1 MNNLPKSQ
9 SEEKSVVESG
19 MNNSNSLDLKD
30 FNTVEDFQQFIDKN
44 KITRPLDFKKGYPSI
59 YNRLVRK
66 KFADKVNYPNRRTS
80 LLYRDVNSL
89 ERINKFIED
98 NQIISS
104 SDLKINYPI
113 IYNKAS
119 NLRIIS
125 KLIFPE
131 RTNPEEFVDYYQ
143 KFIDNN
149 EIQNPTD
156 FKKRFSGI
164 YQKLLK
170 NKFAGSV
177 VYPNRLH
184 TNINNWDSIYDLE
197 SAQKFIDDNEI
208 QNPEDFRNRF
218 LSGYV
223 KLSKLGLR
231 SKVIYPNRI
240 KYNLTG
246 EFDTVED
253 IQEFIDTHSEIYSAK
268 SFERTYPKI
277 YGRAKTLGIR
287 TQLRYKAS
295 IVNWGDKYKTP
306 EEMQEFIDNN
316 NIQSPTEFLINF
328 PQEYHKAS
336 NEGYLSKLIY
346 LERKESTIETIIRKI
361 LESLGI
367 EFIPRCHTLDWLVY
381 KRNLELDFYIPELN
395 LAIEGH
401 GVQHF
406 VPVNYMGG
414 EKGFKNH
421 RQRDLIKYNL
431 CKEHGVDIIY
441 FAIPKILKREGRD
454 STKHFSTIEE
464 MLDSYFAPI
473 ISTEED
479 LITEIKRY
487 INKNNTE
494 SA

>member
-9 SEEKSVVESG
+9 SEEKSVAKSG

-30 FNTVEDFQQFIDKN
+30 FNTVEDFQQFIDNN

-66 KFADKVNYPNRRTS
+66 NFADKVNYPNRRTS
-80 LLYRDVNSL
+80 LLYRDINSL
-89 ERINKFIED
+89 EKINKFIKD

-113 IYNKAS
+113 IYSRAN

-125 KLIFPE
+125 KLIFPK

-143 KFIDNN
+143 KFINDN

-156 FKKRFSGI
+156 FKKRFGGI
-164 YQKLLK
+164 YRKLLK
-170 NKFAGSV
+170 NKFARSV

-184 TNINNWDSIYDLE
+184 TNIDNWDSIYNLE
-197 SAQKFIDDNEI
+197 SAQKFIDDNNI
-208 QNPEDFRNRF
+208 QNPKDFSNRF
-218 LSGYV
+218 LSGYA

-231 SKVIYPNRI
+231 SKVIYPDRI
-240 KYNLTG
+240 LYSLVG
-246 EFDTVED
+246 EFNTVED
-253 IQEFIDTHSEIYSAK
+253 IQEFIDTHPEIYSAK

-295 IVNWGDKYKTP
+295 VANWGDKYKTS

-336 NEGYLSKLIY
+336 NEGYLTKLVY
-346 LERKESTIETIIRKI
+346 PKRKESTIETIRKI

-381 KRNLELDFYIPELN
+381 KKKLELDFYIPELN

-406 VPVNYMGG
+406 IPVDHMGG
-414 EKGFKNH
+414 EKGFEDH
-421 RQRDLIKYNL
+421 RQRDLTKYNL
-431 CKEHGVDIIY
+431 CKEHGINIIY
-441 FAIPKILKREGRD
+441 FVIPKTLKREGRNL
-454 STKHFSTIEE
+454 TKYFSTIEE

-487 INKNNTE
+487 IDKNNTE

>member
-149 EIQNPTD
+149 EIQNP
-156 FKKRFSGI
+156 
-164 YQKLLK
+164 
-170 NKFAGSV
+170 
-177 VYPNRLH
+177 
-184 TNINNWDSIYDLE
+184 
-197 SAQKFIDDNEI
+197 
-208 QNPEDFRNRF
+208 EDFRNRF

-346 LERKESTIETIIRKI
+346 PERKESTIETIIRKI